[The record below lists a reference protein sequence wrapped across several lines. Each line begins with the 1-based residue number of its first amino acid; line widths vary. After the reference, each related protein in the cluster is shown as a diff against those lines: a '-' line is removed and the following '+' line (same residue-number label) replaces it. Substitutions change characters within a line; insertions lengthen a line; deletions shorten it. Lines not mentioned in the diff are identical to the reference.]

1 MKWTKNPGKITLDV
15 IEQAYKDGKLT
26 DDRYNLIQL
35 AAGLRNGLRK
45 NGMKRKKRK
54 SYRSVYGRYIC

>member
-15 IEQAYKDGKLT
+15 IEQAHKDGKLT

-35 AAGLRNGLRK
+35 AAGLGNGLRK
-45 NGMKRKKRK
+45 NGKKR
-54 SYRSVYGRYIC
+54 

>member
-35 AAGLRNGLRK
+35 AAGLGNGLRK
-45 NGMKRKKRK
+45 NGMKH
-54 SYRSVYGRYIC
+54 